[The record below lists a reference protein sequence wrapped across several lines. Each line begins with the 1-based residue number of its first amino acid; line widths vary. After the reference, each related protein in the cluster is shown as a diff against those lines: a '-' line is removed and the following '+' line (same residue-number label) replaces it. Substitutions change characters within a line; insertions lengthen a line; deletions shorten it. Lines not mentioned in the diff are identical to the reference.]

1 MNIDFGTLCILGFI
15 VLLGVFLLPR
25 LLSGFGNQYGQRG
38 SESPRY
44 DDPNIRSRGGFGG
57 RGSIF
62 GRGRGSDT
70 ARYDS
75 PDVQSRGGFGGSR
88 SSGPSST
95 RSSSGGSARSYDSP
109 KVQSRGGFGG
119 SKK

>member
-15 VLLGVFLLPR
+15 VLLGAFLLPR
-25 LLSGFGNQYGQRG
+25 LLSGFGSPYGQRG
-38 SESPRY
+38 SEFPRY
-44 DDPNIRSRGGFGG
+44 NDPNIRSRGGFGG
-57 RGSIF
+57 RRSIF
-62 GRGRGSDT
+62 GSGRGGES

-88 SSGPSST
+88 SSSQ
-95 RSSSGGSARSYDSP
+95 RSSSMGGAAKSYDSP
-109 KVQSRGGFGG
+109 KVQSRGGFGR